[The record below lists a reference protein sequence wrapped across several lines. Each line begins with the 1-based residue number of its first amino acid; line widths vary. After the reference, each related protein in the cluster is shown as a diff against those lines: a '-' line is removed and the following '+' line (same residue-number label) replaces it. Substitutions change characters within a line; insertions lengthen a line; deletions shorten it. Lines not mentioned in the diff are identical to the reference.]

1 MVLLQDMILPQHQS
15 QDPRPHKYLRAVDE
29 ETRRPLRDRFCKLVR
44 MADEKIRKNEPMSS
58 SCPWIHGQSWE
69 AWTPARVTE
78 CYLEVFPS
86 HHTSQCFS

>member
-58 SCPWIHGQSWE
+58 SCPGSTDRAGRLGHRHGS
-69 AWTPARVTE
+69 PNVT
-78 CYLEVFPS
+78 
-86 HHTSQCFS
+86 